1 MDKKSLIILIVI
13 VIAIIA
19 IGYKMTGNA
28 IKQDIKVRLETSE
41 GDIVIELYS
50 DKSPITVEN
59 FLAYVNEGAYD
70 GTVFHR
76 VIPSFMIQGGGFTTD
91 GEEKSTREPIKLESS
106 NGLKNEKYTVA
117 MARTS
122 LPDSATNQ
130 FFINTED
137 NGFLNYGVRDEGYAV
152 FGKVVE
158 GQDVVDKIAEK
169 QTTIKYGMQDWPV
182 EDIIIE
188 KAEVIN

>member
-1 MDKKSLIILIVI
+1 MDKRSLITLAIMIIFIIV
-13 VIAIIA
+13 
-19 IGYKMTGNA
+19 IGYKMTGDA
-28 IKQDIKVRLETSE
+28 IKENTKVRLKTNQ
-41 GDIVIELYS
+41 GDIVIELYAEQA
-50 DKSPITVEN
+50 PITVKN
-59 FLAYVNEGAYD
+59 FLAYVNDGAYD

-76 VIPSFMIQGGGFTTD
+76 VIPSFMIQGGGFNSK
-91 GEEKSTREPIKLESS
+91 GEEKPTHTPIKLESD

-137 NGFLNYGVRDEGYAV
+137 NEFLNYGGGVEGYAV
-152 FGKVVE
+152 FGKVIE
-158 GQDVVDKIAEK
+158 GKDVVDKISEK

-182 EDIIIE
+182 EDIVIK
-188 KAEVIN
+188 KAEVV